1 MGISTGYIEVQ
12 SAPPPGWSVAQDHNP
27 YHMYYHSEFTS
38 SMSKGLRKNPWHW
51 EVLRHRPF
59 WTGAW
64 LNPFTHVHTWVTTHG
79 NPCGIGMLWVDQL
92 CSQPNGGAPA
102 LHNFRDSP
110 IFMLSSFVV
119 ERPNLVTPTCY
130 HAKFGHTVSKTY
142 QDIGQKS
149 QFFSTQPLFNASPA
163 EGVPLGIG
171 QQHFGT

>member
-1 MGISTGYIEVQ
+1 MV
-12 SAPPPGWSVAQDHNP
+12 
-27 YHMYYHSEFTS
+27 
-38 SMSKGLRKNPWHW
+38 
-51 EVLRHRPF
+51 
-59 WTGAW
+59 
-64 LNPFTHVHTWVTTHG
+64 THVCTWVVTTHG
-79 NPCGIGMLWVDQL
+79 NPCGMGMLLGDQL

-149 QFFSTQPLFNASPA
+149 QIFPLNPYLMPLA